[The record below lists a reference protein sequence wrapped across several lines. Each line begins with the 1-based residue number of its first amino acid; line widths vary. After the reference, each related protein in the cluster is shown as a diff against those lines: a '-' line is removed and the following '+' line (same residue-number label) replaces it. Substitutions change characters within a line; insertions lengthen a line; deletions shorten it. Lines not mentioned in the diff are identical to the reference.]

1 MDKYELVLVAD
12 ANLSQQEKESLWKEC
27 SETIAKSDGKI
38 LNSQVWLDK
47 YKMSFR
53 IKKCLEG
60 TYYMINFESL
70 RSAVAKM
77 RQLFRLNEKILR
89 FLIIRVE

>member
-1 MDKYELVLVAD
+1 MDKYELVVIVD
-12 ANLSQQEKESLWKEC
+12 ANLSQQEKESVGKEC
-27 SETIAKSDGKI
+27 SEIITKSDGKI

-53 IKKCLEG
+53 LKRSWEG
-60 TYYMINFESL
+60 TYYLINFESL
-70 RSAVAKM
+70 RSGIAKM

>member
-1 MDKYELVLVAD
+1 MDKYELVVIVD
-12 ANLSQQEKESLWKEC
+12 ANLSQQEKEAICKEC
-27 SETIAKSDGKI
+27 GDVIAKSDGKV

-53 IKKCLEG
+53 MKKCWEATFYL
-60 TYYMINFESL
+60 MNFEGL
-70 RSAVAKM
+70 RSGIAKM
-77 RQLFRLNEKILR
+77 RQLFKLHEKILR